1 MASFRK
7 ILRIGIV
14 SIVGIGLIVLLV
26 TFFANFS
33 EGFRVGVPI
42 KFSKKGVVFKT
53 YEGQLNLGSLNQEAT
68 GNFSTYWNFS
78 VPGSADSVV
87 AKLDSAIVEGYRVK
101 LFYREKFVQVPW
113 RGDTK
118 YMVYD
123 VEYLKKN

>member
-7 ILRIGIV
+7 VLRIGIV
-14 SIVGIGLIVLLV
+14 SIVGIGIIVLLV

-42 KFSKKGVVFKT
+42 KFSKKGVIFKT
-53 YEGQLNLGSLNQEAT
+53 YEGQLNLGSLNQEST
-68 GNFSTYWNFS
+68 GNFSTYWDFS
-78 VPGSADSVV
+78 VKASADSVV
-87 AKLDSAIVEGYRVK
+87 NKLDSAIVEGYRVK
-101 LFYREKFVQVPW
+101 LFYKEKFVQVPW

-123 VEYLKKN
+123 VEYLRKN